1 MLMARFPLKRLLAA
15 LLPLGFLWLF
25 VACVS
30 ICTEESREHL
40 TQSAAISSALVTA
53 SSGCEGCPLSSFPK
67 AMVPQRSTFHLD
79 LQTPL
84 VVPSL
89 TFAVDALAD
98 GVAVVAP
105 HSQSPFSSP
114 PLDRLPLLR
123 I

>member
-15 LLPLGFLWLF
+15 ILPLSFLWLF

-30 ICTEESREHL
+30 ICTEESREH
-40 TQSAAISSALVTA
+40 SAANAALASAKLTEA
-53 SSGCEGCPLSSFPK
+53 PGCEGCPLSSFPK
-67 AMVPQRSTFHLD
+67 ATVPQRSTFHLD

-98 GVAVVAP
+98 GIAVAVP
-105 HSQSPFSSP
+105 RSQSPFSSP